1 MSNIINLGSQK
12 STYNWSDRV
21 SSYSYVEDKQQFI
34 LEQFDAIEGLKVEDS
49 VFQIQ
54 LDLNRFIQNVLTRTV
69 GKQVTSQDIN
79 LEDHYQYLYGKNI
92 YETEVHNSTY
102 GKEHYETLQ
111 VFAYEL
117 TPVIRILKVK
127 EIFYN
132 FKPRKLIV
140 SNEFQSLDDL
150 NLDFELEKQIL
161 KALEEKQNLLF
172 NHDITPLQ

>member
-12 STYNWSDRV
+12 STYNGVDRV
-21 SSYSYVEDKQQFI
+21 SSYSYVEDKQQFV

-54 LDLNRFIQNVLTRTV
+54 LDLNRFIQNVLTTTV

-92 YETEVHNSTY
+92 YETEDHNSTY

-117 TPVIRILKVK
+117 TPIIRIFKVK

-150 NLDFELEKQIL
+150 NLDFELEQKII
-161 KALEEKQNLLF
+161 KALEEKQNLPF